1 MEKRDGRT
9 LRSTILW
16 YHKYL
21 NILRIQDM
29 KNIGIIVAS
38 VNKNMEL
45 AHNIQEVV
53 TELGAKSEIV
63 NLVTLHFPMYTS
75 IIEDEKGIP
84 KEVQELATRLQ
95 TFDAFIV
102 VSPEYNGSMP
112 PVLNNAIAWVS
123 RVGDDFR
130 AIFNQKFVA
139 LATYSGGGGMRGNDA
154 VRAMFSYVGANV
166 LSREIINNYSKPYKK
181 ETVVSVVKE
190 LIAK

>member
-1 MEKRDGRT
+1 
-9 LRSTILW
+9 
-16 YHKYL
+16 
-21 NILRIQDM
+21 M
-29 KNIGIIVAS
+29 KNIAIIVAS

-53 TELGAKSEIV
+53 TELGQQSDII
-63 NLVTLHFPMYTS
+63 NLVALDLPMYTS
-75 IIEDEKGIP
+75 ILEDEKGIP
-84 KEVQELATRLQ
+84 EEVKNLAKHLQ
-95 TFDAFIV
+95 TFDALII

-139 LATYSGGGGMRGNDA
+139 LASHSGGGGMRGNDA
-154 VRAMFSYVGANV
+154 VRAMFSYIGSNV

-190 LIAK
+190 LIAYSK

>member
-1 MEKRDGRT
+1 
-9 LRSTILW
+9 
-16 YHKYL
+16 
-21 NILRIQDM
+21 M
-29 KNIGIIVAS
+29 KNIGILVAS

-53 TELGAKSEIV
+53 TALGHKSDIISFV
-63 NLVTLHFPMYTS
+63 ALDLPMYTS

-84 KEVQELATRLQ
+84 SEVHDLAKHLQ
-95 TFDAFIV
+95 TFDALIV

-139 LATYSGGGGMRGNDA
+139 LATHSGGGGMRGNDA
-154 VRAMFSYVGANV
+154 VRAMFSYIGANV

-181 ETVVSVVKE
+181 ETVISIVNE
-190 LIAK
+190 LVTYCE

>member
-1 MEKRDGRT
+1 
-9 LRSTILW
+9 
-16 YHKYL
+16 
-21 NILRIQDM
+21 M
-29 KNIGIIVAS
+29 KNIAIIVAS
-38 VNKNMEL
+38 VAKNMQL

-53 TELGAKSEIV
+53 TELECQSEII
-63 NLVTLHFPMYTS
+63 NLVALDLPMYTS

-84 KEVQELATRLQ
+84 QEVTTLTEQLQ

-139 LATYSGGGGMRGNDA
+139 LASHSGGGGMRGNDA
-154 VRAMFSYVGANV
+154 VRSMFSYIGANV

-181 ETVVSVVKE
+181 ETAVSIVKE
-190 LIAK
+190 LVTYTQ